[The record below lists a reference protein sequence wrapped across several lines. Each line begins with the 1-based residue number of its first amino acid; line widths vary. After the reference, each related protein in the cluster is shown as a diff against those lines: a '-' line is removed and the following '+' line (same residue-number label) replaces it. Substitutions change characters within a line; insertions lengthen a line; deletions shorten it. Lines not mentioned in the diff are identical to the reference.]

1 MKDKVENKVDVVG
14 YLRENNLEL
23 KNTANG
29 RAIQGSVTI
38 AFDNL
43 NSIRVKVFAA
53 EKSQNEKGTI
63 NKAFTSLLNLL
74 PEKTTSIK
82 DQLEKTPT
90 ATFDTV
96 KDLATKIKAYA
107 EFREYAVKDDN
118 GVVSSRAE
126 IALRNWFDSI
136 HVFNPNAVFEPGA
149 NFTVDAFIETIKPEM
164 KKVGDGDFEETG
176 RYLIT
181 ALTPDFRG
189 VMQRISY
196 VTEAGDVSVHI
207 RDYWRERESIQQM
220 TGKVSNIM
228 KVEQKVEDTQFF
240 GQKPT
245 SSVVTSF
252 VEERLIRG
260 GSATTIDANDSAYA
274 KAGFTDEDV
283 KKGLIARDEVIQKN
297 TENRQ
302 TKGSKTTNAQPQQP
316 VKDFNF
322 TNTPAPNTGFNPKGF

>member
-1 MKDKVENKVDVVG
+1 MKDKVLNNVDVVG

-23 KNTANG
+23 KSTPKG

-43 NSIRVKVFAA
+43 NSIRVKVYAS
-53 EKSQNEKGTI
+53 EKSPQKGTE

-82 DQLEKTPT
+82 DQLDKNPT

-176 RYLIT
+176 RYFVT

-228 KVEQKVEDTQFF
+228 KVEQKVENTQFF

-297 TENRQ
+297 TENRAS
-302 TKGSKTTNAQPQQP
+302 KGENGNSPTTNQTQQP
-316 VKDFNF
+316 VKDF
-322 TNTPAPNTGFNPKGF
+322 GFNNAPAGGFDPKGF